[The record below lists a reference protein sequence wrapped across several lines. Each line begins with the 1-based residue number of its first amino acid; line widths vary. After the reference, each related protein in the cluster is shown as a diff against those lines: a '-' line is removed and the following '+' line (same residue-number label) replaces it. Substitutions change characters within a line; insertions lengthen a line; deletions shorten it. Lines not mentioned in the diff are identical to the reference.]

1 MCKKKIQ
8 YILPELKELSKV
20 DSTHIY
26 KSKIHLGAPLLV
38 PTPNASNT
46 CRYFLLKVL
55 TLSIYKT
62 SILMKTYERLLTDT
76 YKYDN
81 EKK

>member
-38 PTPNASNT
+38 PIPNASNT